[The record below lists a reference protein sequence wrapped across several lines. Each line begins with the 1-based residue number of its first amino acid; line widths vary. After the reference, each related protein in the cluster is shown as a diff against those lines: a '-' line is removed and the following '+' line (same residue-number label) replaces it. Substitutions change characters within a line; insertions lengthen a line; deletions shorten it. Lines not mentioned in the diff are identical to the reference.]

1 MYRIGLFAFYF
12 GKLPSH
18 MPVWVKTCAANPTI
32 DWFLITDQRIGYPL
46 PDNIKLIRT
55 DIEALTGFFSEKLG
69 LKANLYRP
77 YKLCDFRPAY
87 GLIYQKMLAGYDF
100 WGYSDFDVVFGDIR
114 AKLTDEILDTH
125 DKIQPF
131 GHLTFYRNCEKINT
145 LFREQCEGVADYRDV
160 FVNDI
165 HYAFDEFKG
174 IDKICEIK
182 GIKRYRN
189 TDIFVETY
197 IFRSKFVD
205 KNTGIE
211 DAVYYWE
218 NGKLYM
224 AYPRDGRTVTKEII
238 YIHLR
243 SRRMKM
249 PRFDIMGSDAFYVVP
264 NTFKS
269 KKAGELTPRDL
280 ETKNRPTLTYGPVQ
294 WKFAKYIKKP
304 VKKFWNK
311 VFGR

>member
-1 MYRIGLFAFYF
+1 MNKIGLFAFYF
-12 GKLPSH
+12 GKFPSH
-18 MPVWVKTCAANPTI
+18 MPVWIKTCAANPTI
-32 DWFLITDQRIGYPL
+32 DWFLITDQQIDFPL
-46 PDNIKLIRT
+46 PDNIKLTRT
-55 DIEALTGFFSEKLG
+55 DIGALTGLFSEKLG

-87 GLIYQKMLAGYDF
+87 GLIYEEMLKGYDF

-114 AKLTDEILDTH
+114 AKLSEDILDSH

-160 FVNDI
+160 FVSDT
-165 HYAFDEFKG
+165 HYAFDEFRG

-205 KNTGIE
+205 KNTEIE

-224 AYPRDGRTVTKEII
+224 SYPHDGRILTKEII

-243 SRRMKM
+243 NRRMKM
-249 PRFDIMGSDAFYVVP
+249 PRFDILEAEAFFVVP
-264 NTFKS
+264 NTFKP
-269 KKAGELTPRDL
+269 KGAGILTQRDM
-280 ETKNRPTLTYGPVQ
+280 ETKNRPILTYGPIQ
-294 WKFAKYIKKP
+294 WKYDKYIKRP
-304 VKKFWNK
+304 VKQYLNK
-311 VFGR
+311 VRSR